1 MCGRYRVYIIEDCC
15 GDQSVEVGGQWTVA
29 GTLYDTSHC
38 QVHSSILAAYHGYN
52 CEVLDSGSLLD
63 MLADLHSAKR
73 KQFCNV
79 CQ

>member
-1 MCGRYRVYIIEDCC
+1 MCGRYRVCIIEDCC
-15 GDQSVEVGGQWTVA
+15 GDQSVEVGGQVCTVA
-29 GTLYDTSHC
+29 PLYDTSHG
-38 QVHSSILAAYHGYN
+38 QVHTSILAAYHGYN